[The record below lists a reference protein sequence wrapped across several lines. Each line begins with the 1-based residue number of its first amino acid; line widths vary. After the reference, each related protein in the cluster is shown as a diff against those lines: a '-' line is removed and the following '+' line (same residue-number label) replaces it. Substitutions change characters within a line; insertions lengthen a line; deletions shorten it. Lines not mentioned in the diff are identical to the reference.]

1 MGNAF
6 DFELNADENV
16 TKVIDE
22 INEKLNGLNPNL
34 AKTQEWLKFGGS
46 EASDGVET
54 IGTKLRDMSRY
65 AKDNVQYLGDMVPPL
80 KNFGELATKYTGIG
94 AKIGGVGMAAYGIS
108 KGFQLMNDMGKKAYD
123 LDVSAKNS
131 AMSVPDF
138 TRIAGALVQIGV
150 SADDAKKS
158 VEGFYGILNHPLQGR
173 REEARAELTKMGVP
187 LYENEHGTIDVYKT
201 FPEVVQAM
209 QKYPS
214 DVQNTIAEK
223 IGLDEHGLALTRK
236 GPEVYQKLLTNS
248 DKFGLTRSQADNDAL
263 NKYNDKK
270 NEWDARWEGIKTQS
284 EIAFGKYVL
293 GGGYDYLKNQE
304 DNEKL
309 KYDRDSTNSFYHG
322 NKKDDMRERAL
333 RDKEFRKSL
342 SLGDR
347 ILLEWGFPSSSLGK
361 KIDDHYGAQWE
372 AQKLRYE
379 TIPQPPKIP
388 EPQKVEPLKI
398 EPPKYPDPYGKPVKD
413 SFGLRNNNPGN
424 LRAAPNA
431 TGKVRGQSGMFA
443 KFDNS
448 HDGNAALSR
457 QLMLWGDRGM
467 NTINDVISTH
477 APAGGVDR
485 NDTQAYINFVSS
497 ETGFL
502 PNQQL
507 DMHNPKVLEKLIN
520 AVIKQENHGQQ
531 PFSQKEI
538 TDAITAAIFDPK
550 WQGKRD
556 KYYLNQQR
564 MMNQPALPESDK
576 RPASIFAN
584 QTDNSELAQNMA
596 EAIQTAIGE
605 NKFQVEITLVNS
617 KTGERQQFNAKTGG
631 RVTTSMQYP

>member
-1 MGNAF
+1 MANAF

-22 INEKLNGLNPNL
+22 INEKLNSLNPNL
-34 AKTQEWLKFGGS
+34 AKTKEGLKFGGS
-46 EASDGVET
+46 ESTDGVDVL
-54 IGTKLRDMSRY
+54 GTKLRDMSQY
-65 AKDNVQYLGDMVPPL
+65 AKDNVQHIGDMVPPL
-80 KNFGELATKYTGIG
+80 KNFGELATKYMGMG

-138 TRIAGALVQIGV
+138 TRISGAMVQIGV

-158 VEGFYGILNHPLQGR
+158 VESFYGILNHPLQGR
-173 REEARAELTKMGVP
+173 RDEARAELTKMGVP

-201 FPEVVQAM
+201 FPEVVRAM
-209 QKYPS
+209 QQYPS

-223 IGLDEHGLALTRK
+223 IGLDEHGLALARK
-236 GPEVYQKLLTNS
+236 GPEIYQKLLTNS

-263 NKYNDKK
+263 NQYNDKK
-270 NEWDARWEGIKTQS
+270 NERDARWEGIKAQS
-284 EIAFGKYVL
+284 EIAYAKYAL
-293 GGGYDYLKNQE
+293 GGGLNYLKNQE

-309 KYDRDSTNSFYHG
+309 KYDGDSANSFYHG

-379 TIPQPPKIP
+379 AIPQPPKIP
-388 EPQKVEPLKI
+388 EPPKVEPLKI
-398 EPPKYPDPYGKPVKD
+398 ESPKYPDPYGKPVKD
-413 SFGLRNNNPGN
+413 SFGLRIKNPGN
-424 LRAAPNA
+424 VRDAPNGIGYVQ
-431 TGKVRGQSGMFA
+431 GKSGTFV
-443 KFDNS
+443 KFGND
-448 HDGNAALSR
+448 HDGLSALAR
-457 QLMLWGDRGM
+457 QLMLNGDRGK
-467 NTINDVISTH
+467 NTVNSTISTH
-477 APAGGVDR
+477 APPGGIDR
-485 NDTQAYINFVSS
+485 NNTQAYINFVSK

-507 DMHNPKVLEKLIN
+507 DMHDPKVLENLMV
-520 AVIKQENHGQQ
+520 AMIKQENHGQQ
-531 PFSQKEI
+531 PFSQKQI
-538 TDAITAAIFDPK
+538 TDAINAAIFDPK
-550 WQGKRD
+550 WQGLRD
-556 KYYLNQQR
+556 RYYLGHQR
-564 MMNQPALPESDK
+564 MMNQSAPPESDK
-576 RPASIFAN
+576 RSASIFAN
-584 QTDNSELAQNMA
+584 QANNSELAQNMA
-596 EAIQTAIGE
+596 EAIQSVIGE

-631 RVTTSMQYP
+631 RVTTSMQYS